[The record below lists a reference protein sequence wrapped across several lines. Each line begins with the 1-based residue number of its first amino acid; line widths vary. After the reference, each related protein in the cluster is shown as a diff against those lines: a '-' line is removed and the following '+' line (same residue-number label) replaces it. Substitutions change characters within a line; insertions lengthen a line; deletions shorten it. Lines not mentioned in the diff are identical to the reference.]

1 MFQKYLAY
9 RASAGSGKTF
19 ALSVRYIALLFMGVS
34 PSNILAVTF
43 TNKAVNEMLSRIAT
57 SLIELDNPKNEH
69 FLNEISKQTSMTT
82 LQLLEAR
89 EEVLKN
95 FLSSRNFI
103 STLDG
108 FFTSIVKSSG
118 IKIGLSDNFSIKTKD
133 NELLKE
139 PFLLELHRDNL
150 LDVLLELAIEIED
163 KRFDK
168 LFNLLEYLYRIYP
181 LLPKLPTIEINI
193 SIEQIESKR
202 EELYKAL
209 QLAKVSN
216 TALRNFEPMSVMEL
230 TQREIFAKTSLT
242 ENRNY
247 KKYVEKNPQLD
258 ELFLELKEIIS
269 SWILLKESVILEK
282 LLDIFSHF
290 KNSNLKKSKE
300 ENSLGFDDITA
311 LGYEIIKLV
320 SKEYLKFKID
330 TTFEHILI
338 DEFQD
343 TATLQYL
350 LLQPFID
357 EIFEDKEDKFKSFF
371 YVGDTKQ
378 SLYRFRG
385 GVEELFDV
393 MAKRYN
399 ITISQMDTS
408 YRSSQNVVGEV
419 NRWFKTSMQGYQP
432 QIAHRKT
439 LGFVE
444 VIETE
449 DIISSTVDKIE
460 WLIKNGAV
468 QNDIT
473 ILVVTNKDGLALQD
487 ACFEQHINAILK
499 SSSSIKTLPKI
510 ASLVA
515 MVRYLKEAQQI
526 DAYNFALSCGV
537 ESFNI
542 EWFNPFMSSF
552 EVLHQLIKEFNYFEG
567 DKNILKLLE
576 FSLDLNDID
585 EFLKEFET
593 SNIAIAQNSIH
604 GVNIMTIH
612 GSKGLEFE
620 HVIVMDKLGK
630 SNADRSP
637 FIFEH
642 DENLFIK
649 NIFYRMKNRDSFDK
663 FYKKAIED
671 KHLLSQKDT
680 LNLLYV
686 ALTRASDNMI
696 VVKKDEDSL
705 FDILG
710 MTPSICG
717 ELKIKSSHQE
727 DFSNNE
733 EIKQFKFQD
742 YGKRKQHKT
751 LKKSSP
757 EISFGNALHH
767 ALEMLNNF
775 DIKNLDKV
783 LTLSTQIYQD
793 EVGLKDLED
802 IKNRVKMLCE
812 NELFIQLLK
821 DKKSIKELPITINN
835 EAKQIDLILQSEDEI
850 FVIDYKSSL
859 KFQNKHK
866 EQVTHYVKAIETI
879 MQKPTKGF
887 LIYLL
892 GDRVEMVLV

>member
-1 MFQKYLAY
+1 
-9 RASAGSGKTF
+9 
-19 ALSVRYIALLFMGVS
+19 
-34 PSNILAVTF
+34 
-43 TNKAVNEMLSRIAT
+43 
-57 SLIELDNPKNEH
+57 
-69 FLNEISKQTSMTT
+69 
-82 LQLLEAR
+82 
-89 EEVLKN
+89 
-95 FLSSRNFI
+95 
-103 STLDG
+103 
-108 FFTSIVKSSG
+108 
-118 IKIGLSDNFSIKTKD
+118 
-133 NELLKE
+133 
-139 PFLLELHRDNL
+139 
-150 LDVLLELAIEIED
+150 
-163 KRFDK
+163 
-168 LFNLLEYLYRIYP
+168 
-181 LLPKLPTIEINI
+181 
-193 SIEQIESKR
+193 
-202 EELYKAL
+202 
-209 QLAKVSN
+209 
-216 TALRNFEPMSVMEL
+216 
-230 TQREIFAKTSLT
+230 
-242 ENRNY
+242 
-247 KKYVEKNPQLD
+247 
-258 ELFLELKEIIS
+258 
-269 SWILLKESVILEK
+269 
-282 LLDIFSHF
+282 
-290 KNSNLKKSKE
+290 
-300 ENSLGFDDITA
+300 
-311 LGYEIIKLV
+311 
-320 SKEYLKFKID
+320 
-330 TTFEHILI
+330 
-338 DEFQD
+338 
-343 TATLQYL
+343 
-350 LLQPFID
+350 
-357 EIFEDKEDKFKSFF
+357 
-371 YVGDTKQ
+371 
-378 SLYRFRG
+378 
-385 GVEELFDV
+385 
-393 MAKRYN
+393 
-399 ITISQMDTS
+399 
-408 YRSSQNVVGEV
+408 
-419 NRWFKTSMQGYQP
+419 MQGYQP
-432 QIAHRKT
+432 QIAHRQT

-449 DIISSTVDKIE
+449 DIINSTVEKIE

-576 FSLDLNDID
+576 FSLNFNDID

-663 FYKKAIED
+663 FYKKTIED
-671 KHLLSQKDT
+671 KHLLSKKDT

-696 VVKKDEDSL
+696 VIKKDEDSL

-717 ELKIKSSHQE
+717 ELEIKSSHQE
-727 DFSNNE
+727 NFGNHE

-742 YGKRKQHKT
+742 YGRKKEDKT
-751 LKKSSP
+751 LKKLTP

-783 LTLSTQIYQD
+783 LTLTTQIYQD

-821 DKKSIKELPITINN
+821 AKKSIKELPITINN
-835 EAKQIDLILQSEDEI
+835 EAKQIDLILESEDEI

-866 EQVTHYVKAIETI
+866 EQVKHYVKAIEKI

-892 GDRVEMVLV
+892 SDRIEMVLV